1 MGQVLRLY
9 HKSLDYKDLQ
19 ILQQLCVYIAMLR
32 CLKMNHL
39 VSSNESTICSADG
52 QEHNENKGMFSMLV
66 GSLWFCLWYIYL
78 KYLGCELKKFKRRNL
93 KRCVSSF
100 QVQCFIRKTS
110 QMCSGEGTVLHDQGL
125 ETLSQESRSSL
136 SMGCLLC

>member
-52 QEHNENKGMFSMLV
+52 
-66 GSLWFCLWYIYL
+66 
-78 KYLGCELKKFKRRNL
+78 
-93 KRCVSSF
+93 
-100 QVQCFIRKTS
+100 
-110 QMCSGEGTVLHDQGL
+110 
-125 ETLSQESRSSL
+125 
-136 SMGCLLC
+136 